1 MQNQDLNGNAVH
13 NQNLAVL
20 TAAASLGTE
29 VMLRTI
35 GNGDAATT
43 LEGESLTTE
52 TIRDAIVTRLVKF
65 LG

>member
-1 MQNQDLNGNAVH
+1 MQNQDLNGNTVH

-20 TAAASLGTE
+20 TAAATLGTE

-35 GNGDAATT
+35 GGDNSAAT
-43 LEGESLTTE
+43 LEGEFLTEE
-52 TIRDAIVTRLVKF
+52 TIRDAIIARMVKF